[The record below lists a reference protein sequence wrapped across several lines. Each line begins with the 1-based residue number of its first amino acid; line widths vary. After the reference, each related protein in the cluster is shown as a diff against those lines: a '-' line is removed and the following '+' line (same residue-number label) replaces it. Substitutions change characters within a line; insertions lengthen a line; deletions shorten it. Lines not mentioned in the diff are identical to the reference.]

1 MAYPSYL
8 KSYAP
13 QINLSYPKRIKSFIF
28 EFYEIIETDEYEVR
42 CKECE
47 KKIFLMK
54 GCHVTSSYTSGLTFH
69 LQKHPDIFLQYLEK
83 LKGTIIPDTKS
94 KLDHFKARERLYSHQ
109 GNNYDSARQYEECER
124 NFNLNPKNC
133 AGVIYVQRDIEIFR
147 NKTDF
152 RHQNEQILQYLH
164 KFSNRNI
171 PLNILQKQSNS
182 IIRNDENIVTDL
194 KNFSVHLFVFF
205 IQNIMMNVLIST
217 MVNSKYLLRH
227 NINHNLKDFFY
238 EIEKYPEFQNNK
250 SLNVQILKEARRI
263 ENTNATVTE
272 MNRLLKIILSILT
285 VYKPVIKEKFQSFF
299 NKGLT
304 KNGLFKPRLGIQ
316 LWGPSFK
323 ELDIDLDLNASEN
336 FKEKD
341 FSTFRHAKDAD
352 CPSYTDNSK
361 KKNEAARFTDGK
373 AHYPCNF
380 TSCLEICVCIPCND
394 PDKSSENESFAC
406 PDHKIDHPEMFNESE
421 DFSIPRR
428 QFVEFKPDI
437 PIFKRP
443 KEDKFLCPPKI
454 KLAQMKRSCLRCEMI
469 FNDHVTNHHI
479 LHNACQICSHLKR
492 LAETSFNLTCH
503 ICLKKFRDKYI
514 LFEHVKIHN
523 DEDNPNYCHI
533 CLKGF
538 STKFNYNNHK
548 LTMHGTKKE
557 EYKCDLCEKIYAS
570 KSNLNRHIETK
581 HSDTEPQFECSEC
594 EKKLC

>member
-1 MAYPSYL
+1 M
-8 KSYAP
+8 
-13 QINLSYPKRIKSFIF
+13 
-28 EFYEIIETDEYEVR
+28 
-42 CKECE
+42 
-47 KKIFLMK
+47 
-54 GCHVTSSYTSGLTFH
+54 
-69 LQKHPDIFLQYLEK
+69 
-83 LKGTIIPDTKS
+83 
-94 KLDHFKARERLYSHQ
+94 
-109 GNNYDSARQYEECER
+109 
-124 NFNLNPKNC
+124 
-133 AGVIYVQRDIEIFR
+133 
-147 NKTDF
+147 
-152 RHQNEQILQYLH
+152 
-164 KFSNRNI
+164 
-171 PLNILQKQSNS
+171 
-182 IIRNDENIVTDL
+182 
-194 KNFSVHLFVFF
+194 
-205 IQNIMMNVLIST
+205 
-217 MVNSKYLLRH
+217 NSKYLLRQ

-250 SLNVQILKEARRI
+250 SLNVQILKEAGRI

-323 ELDIDLDLNASEN
+323 ELDIDLNLNASEN

-361 KKNEAARFTDGK
+361 KKNEAARFIDGK

-394 PDKSSENESFAC
+394 PDKYPESESFAC

-492 LAETSFNLTCH
+492 LAETPFNLTCH